1 MKIKKLQKAFM
12 KLAHEEI
19 GADGYAQIES
29 VRIDVDHKEIRV
41 DGHFGLLDKDGADGF
56 NEHFTLD
63 YPDGKSV
70 QFVAGMLYAEMRRT
84 F

>member
-1 MKIKKLQKAFM
+1 MKIKKLQKAFT

-19 GADGYAQIES
+19 GADGYAYIES

-41 DGHFGLLDKDGADGF
+41 DGHFGLLEDEADGF

-70 QFVAGMLYAEMRRT
+70 QFVAGMLYAEMRKT